1 MFPYTVNIYMYLC
14 IFVTLTFF
22 IVVVANNYKVISEPG
37 HLCCRCTLLANL
49 GLVMGLGLLLLLLP
63 LYFTKSTK

>member
-1 MFPYTVNIYMYLC
+1 MCLC

-37 HLCCRCTLLANL
+37 HLCCRCTLLAYL
-49 GLVMGLGLLLLLLP
+49 GLVMGLGLLLGVIA
-63 LYFTKSTK
+63 T